1 MYYKEGVMGR
11 AKNVRKSENADK
23 LTVRS
28 FGGLSIYHQG
38 SPISIIWES
47 QKARL
52 LFSYLLITNDQW
64 VHRDKFIEMLWPGC
78 ESNAGS
84 NNFKTTLS
92 RLRKSFSGPR
102 VINPVMT
109 QGEAVR
115 INIHDIEVDA
125 SQFKLQAFSGIKFL
139 SRGESKS
146 AKECLESALDLYT
159 GEFLPEEPFNE
170 FINNA
175 RKEFAELHSSVIR
188 YLERIYQQEGNKDTL
203 EAFHLLNKSLVT
215 NPS

>member
-1 MYYKEGVMGR
+1 MGR
-11 AKNVRKSENADK
+11 AKSLKKSENAEK

-28 FGGLSIYHQG
+28 FGGLSIYYQG

-78 ESNAGS
+78 VGNAGS

-102 VINPVMT
+102 IINPVMT

-115 INIHDIEVDA
+115 INIHDIDVDA
-125 SQFKLQAFSGIKFL
+125 SQFRLQAVSGIKLL
-139 SRGESKS
+139 SRGESK
-146 AKECLESALDLYT
+146 AARECLEAALDIYT
-159 GEFLPEEPFNE
+159 GEFLPEEPFND
-170 FINNA
+170 FIKNA
-175 RKEFAELHSSVIR
+175 RNELSELHFSVVR
-188 YLERIYQQEGNKDTL
+188 YLERIYQQEGNKETL
-203 EAFHLLNKSLVT
+203 EAFHLLNKST
-215 NPS
+215 ATTHA

>member
-1 MYYKEGVMGR
+1 MGR
-11 AKNVRKSENADK
+11 AKSVKKSENAEK
-23 LTVRS
+23 LTVRT
-28 FGGLSIYHQG
+28 FGGLSIYYHG

-78 ESNAGS
+78 LGNAGS

-102 VINPVMT
+102 LINPVMT

-115 INIHDIEVDA
+115 INMHDIDVDA
-125 SQFKLQAFSGIKFL
+125 SQFRLKAFSGIKLL
-139 SRGESKS
+139 SRGEST
-146 AKECLESALDLYT
+146 AARECLEDALDLYT
-159 GEFLPEEPFNE
+159 GEFLPEEPFNG

-175 RKEFAELHSSVIR
+175 RNELSELHSSVVR
-188 YLERIYQQEGNKDTL
+188 YLERIYMQEGNQETL
-203 EAFHLLNKSLVT
+203 EAFHLLNKGTAT
-215 NPS
+215 NPG

>member
-1 MYYKEGVMGR
+1 MGR
-11 AKNVRKSENADK
+11 TKSSKKAENAEK

-28 FGGLSIYHQG
+28 FGGLSVYYQG
-38 SPISIIWES
+38 SPVSIVWES

-78 ESNAGS
+78 DSNAGS

-102 VINPVMT
+102 NINPVIT

-125 SQFKLQAFSGIKFL
+125 SQFKLHAVSGIKLL
-139 SRGESKS
+139 SRGE
-146 AKECLESALDLYT
+146 AKAARECLEAALDIYS
-159 GEFLPEEPFNE
+159 GEFLPEEPSNE
-170 FINNA
+170 FIKNA
-175 RKEFAELHSSVIR
+175 RNELADLHSSVVR
-188 YLERIYQQEGNKDTL
+188 YLERIYQQEGNQETL
-203 EAFHLLNKSLVT
+203 EAFHILNKSLAA

>member
-1 MYYKEGVMGR
+1 MGR
-11 AKNVRKSENADK
+11 VKSLKKSENAEK

-28 FGGLSIYHQG
+28 FGGLSIYYQG
-38 SPISIIWES
+38 TPISIIWES

-78 ESNAGS
+78 VGNAGS

-102 VINPVMT
+102 IINPVMT

-115 INIHDIEVDA
+115 INIHDIDVDS
-125 SQFKLQAFSGIKFL
+125 SQFRLHAVSGIKLL
-139 SRGESKS
+139 SRGESK
-146 AKECLESALDLYT
+146 AARECLETALDLYS

-170 FINNA
+170 FIKSA
-175 RKEFAELHSSVIR
+175 RNELAELHTSVVR

-203 EAFHLLNKSLVT
+203 EAFHLLNKSAVT
-215 NPS
+215 NAA

>member
-1 MYYKEGVMGR
+1 MGR
-11 AKNVRKSENADK
+11 TKKMKKSENAEK

-28 FGGLSIYHQG
+28 FGGLSIYYQG

-78 ESNAGS
+78 VGNAGS

-102 VINPVMT
+102 IFNPVMT

-115 INIHDIEVDA
+115 INIHDIDVDA
-125 SQFKLQAFSGIKFL
+125 SQFRLQAVSGIKLL
-139 SRGESKS
+139 SRGESK
-146 AKECLESALDLYT
+146 AARECLETALDIYT
-159 GEFLPEEPFNE
+159 GEFLPEEPFND
-170 FINNA
+170 FIKNA
-175 RKEFAELHSSVIR
+175 RNELGELHSSVVR
-188 YLERIYQQEGNKDTL
+188 YLERIYQQEGNLETL
-203 EAFHLLNKSLVT
+203 EAFHLLNKSMAT
-215 NPS
+215 NPA

>member
-1 MYYKEGVMGR
+1 MGR
-11 AKNVRKSENADK
+11 AKSAKKSENAEK

-28 FGGLSIYHQG
+28 FGGLSIYYHG

-78 ESNAGS
+78 VGNSAGS

-102 VINPVMT
+102 LINPVMT

-115 INIHDIEVDA
+115 INIHDIDVDA
-125 SQFKLQAFSGIKFL
+125 SQFRLKAVSGIKLL
-139 SRGESKS
+139 SRGESK
-146 AKECLESALDLYT
+146 AARECLEDALDLYT
-159 GEFLPEEPFNE
+159 GEFLPEEPFNF
-170 FINNA
+170 FIKNA
-175 RKEFAELHSSVIR
+175 RNELAELHSSVVR
-188 YLERIYQQEGNKDTL
+188 YLERIYQQEGNQETL
-203 EAFHLLNKSLVT
+203 EAFHLLNKSMAT
-215 NPS
+215 NHA

>member
-1 MYYKEGVMGR
+1 MGR
-11 AKNVRKSENADK
+11 AKSVKKSENAEK

-28 FGGLSIYHQG
+28 FGGLSIYYQG
-38 SPISIIWES
+38 SPISILWES

-78 ESNAGS
+78 VGNAGS

-92 RLRKSFSGPR
+92 RLRKSFAGPR
-102 VINPVMT
+102 IINPVMT

-125 SQFKLQAFSGIKFL
+125 SQFRLHAVSGIKLL
-139 SRGESKS
+139 SRGENK
-146 AKECLESALDLYT
+146 AARECLEAALDLYT
-159 GEFLPEEPFNE
+159 GEFLPEEPFND
-170 FINNA
+170 FIKHA
-175 RKEFAELHSSVIR
+175 RNELGELHVSVVR
-188 YLERIYQQEGNKDTL
+188 YLERIYQQEGNQDTL
-203 EAFHLLNKSLVT
+203 EAFHLLNKSMAT
-215 NPS
+215 SPA

>member
-1 MYYKEGVMGR
+1 MGR
-11 AKNVRKSENADK
+11 TKNSKKAENAEK

-28 FGGLSIYHQG
+28 FGGLSVYYQG
-38 SPISIIWES
+38 SPVSIVWES

-78 ESNAGS
+78 DSNAGS

-102 VINPVMT
+102 SINPVIT

-115 INIHDIEVDA
+115 VNIHDIEVDA
-125 SQFKLQAFSGIKFL
+125 SQFKLHAVSGIKLL
-139 SRGESKS
+139 SRGESK
-146 AKECLESALDLYT
+146 AARECLEAALDIYS

-170 FINNA
+170 FIKNA
-175 RKEFAELHSSVIR
+175 RNELADLHSSVVR
-188 YLERIYQQEGNKDTL
+188 YLERIYQQEGNQETL
-203 EAFHLLNKSLVT
+203 EAFHILNKSLAA

>member
-1 MYYKEGVMGR
+1 MGR
-11 AKNVRKSENADK
+11 AKGTKKSENAEK

-28 FGGLSIYHQG
+28 FGGLSIYYHG
-38 SPISIIWES
+38 DPISIIWES

-78 ESNAGS
+78 VGNAGS

-92 RLRKSFSGPR
+92 RLRRSLSGPR
-102 VINPVMT
+102 LIHPVMT

-125 SQFKLQAFSGIKFL
+125 GQFRLKAVSGIKLL
-139 SRGESKS
+139 SRGESK
-146 AKECLESALDLYT
+146 AARECLEDAIDFYS
-159 GEFLPEEPFNE
+159 GEFLPEEPFND
-170 FINNA
+170 FIKNA
-175 RKEFAELHSSVIR
+175 RYELAELHSSVVR
-188 YLERIYQQEGNKDTL
+188 YLDRIYQQEGNQEKL
-203 EAFHLLNKSLVT
+203 EAFHLINKSRVST
-215 NPS
+215 PS

>member
-1 MYYKEGVMGR
+1 MGR
-11 AKNVRKSENADK
+11 ARSVKKSEHAER
-23 LTVRS
+23 LTVRT
-28 FGGLSIYHQG
+28 FGGLSIYYQG
-38 SPISIIWES
+38 APISILWES

-78 ESNAGS
+78 VDNAGS

-92 RLRKSFSGPR
+92 RLRKSFTGPR
-102 VINPVMT
+102 TINPVMT

-115 INIHDIEVDA
+115 INIHEIEVDA
-125 SQFKLQAFSGIKFL
+125 SMYRLQAISGIKLL
-139 SRGESKS
+139 SRGESK
-146 AKECLESALDLYT
+146 AARECLETALDLYT

-175 RKEFAELHSSVIR
+175 RKELAELHISVVK
-188 YLERIYQQEGNKDTL
+188 YLERIYQQEGNQETL
-203 EAFHLLNKSLVT
+203 EAFYLLNRSMAT
-215 NPS
+215 NPV

>member
-1 MYYKEGVMGR
+1 MGR
-11 AKNVRKSENADK
+11 SKSTKKSENAEK

-28 FGGLSIYHQG
+28 FGGLSVYYQG
-38 SPISIIWES
+38 SPISVTWES

-78 ESNAGS
+78 DGNAGS

-102 VINPVMT
+102 VINPVIT

-115 INIHDIEVDA
+115 INIHEIEVDA
-125 SQFKLQAFSGIKFL
+125 SQFKLHAVSGIKLL
-139 SRGESKS
+139 SRGESK
-146 AKECLESALDLYT
+146 AARECLEAALDIYS

-170 FINNA
+170 FIKNA
-175 RKEFAELHSSVIR
+175 RNELADLHSSVVR
-188 YLERIYQQEGNKDTL
+188 YLERIYQQEGNQETL
-203 EAFHLLNKSLVT
+203 EAFHILNKSLAT
-215 NPS
+215 NPT

>member
-1 MYYKEGVMGR
+1 MGR
-11 AKNVRKSENADK
+11 AKSMKKSENGEK

-28 FGGLSIYHQG
+28 FGGLSIYYQG
-38 SPISIIWES
+38 SPISILWES

-78 ESNAGS
+78 VGNAGS

-92 RLRKSFSGPR
+92 RLRKSFAGPR
-102 VINPVMT
+102 IINPVMT

-125 SQFKLQAFSGIKFL
+125 SQFRLHAVSGIKLL
-139 SRGESKS
+139 SRGESK
-146 AKECLESALDLYT
+146 AARECLEAALDLYT
-159 GEFLPEEPFNE
+159 GEFLPEEPFND
-170 FINNA
+170 FIKHA
-175 RKEFAELHSSVIR
+175 RNELGELHVSVVR
-188 YLERIYQQEGNKDTL
+188 YLERIYQQEGNQETL
-203 EAFHLLNKSLVT
+203 EAFHLLNKSMAT
-215 NPS
+215 SPA